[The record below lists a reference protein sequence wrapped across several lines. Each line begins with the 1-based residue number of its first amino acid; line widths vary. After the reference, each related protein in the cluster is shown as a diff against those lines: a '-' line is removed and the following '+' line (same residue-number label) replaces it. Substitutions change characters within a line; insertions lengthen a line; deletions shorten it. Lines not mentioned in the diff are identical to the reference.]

1 MIALSLRRTLAT
13 LSLAA
18 TALTAPLAQAADF
31 SFGGQIAFHNDL
43 VQVDFTLDA
52 GADVAI
58 WTDTW
63 LSGLN
68 FDPQLTLWQNGQLLA
83 ANDDNDSL
91 DAGQGFYDAGL
102 SLPLGA
108 GRYRVVLSAAG
119 NDAVGQTLAEGFS
132 LAGETPVALADWVQP
147 SSNLNLGDQKG
158 GSWQLHLANVS
169 QAALV
174 PEPTTYALMF
184 AGLLAIGWLA
194 RRNRNV

>member
-1 MIALSLRRTLAT
+1 MSSLSLRRTLAT

-18 TALTAPLAQAADF
+18 TTLAAPVAQAADF

-52 GADVAI
+52 GANVAI

-68 FDPQLTLWQNGQLLA
+68 FDPQLTLWHDGVLAA

-91 DAGQGFYDAGL
+91 DATQGFYDAGL
-102 SLPLGA
+102 SLLLGA

-132 LAGETPVALADWVQP
+132 LGAETPVALADWVQP
-147 SSNLNLGDQKG
+147 SSDVNLGDQKG
-158 GSWQLHLANVS
+158 GSWQLHLSNVS

-174 PEPTTYALMF
+174 PEPTTYALML
-184 AGLLAIGWLA
+184 AGLLVIGWLA
-194 RRNRNV
+194 RRNRDF